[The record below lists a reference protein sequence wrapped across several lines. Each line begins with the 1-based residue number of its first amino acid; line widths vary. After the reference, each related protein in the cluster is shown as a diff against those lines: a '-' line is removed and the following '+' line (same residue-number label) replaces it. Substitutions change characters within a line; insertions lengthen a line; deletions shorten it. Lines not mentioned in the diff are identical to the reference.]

1 MKTFIPV
8 YGSLMTIDHDNDDVK
23 KVANNVSTCI
33 DYVYIVPED
42 GKILNKEVHKGDII
56 LTMYGIVDE
65 NDNDIK
71 SKEDKLIILDKDS
84 TLAKYI
90 TERAEMREKIRI
102 AKEAKKANNNNDCDC
117 YDKIDSAQEVF
128 NNVAI

>member
-1 MKTFIPV
+1 MKTFISV
-8 YGSLMTIDHDNDDVK
+8 YGSLMTIDHETETVTESGRSIN
-23 KVANNVSTCI
+23 SGI
-33 DYVYIVPED
+33 DYAYIVPED

-56 LTMYGIVDE
+56 LTMYGIADE
-65 NDNDIK
+65 NGNDIK

-102 AKEAKKANNNNDCDC
+102 AKEAKKANNNGCNCCDET
-117 YDKIDSAQEVF
+117 DSSTAQEVF
-128 NNVAI
+128 